1 MDTIQRQK
9 AALRR
14 ELAAAERA
22 MMPEEKRLSDSA
34 ILHHVLNTQEYR
46 LAARYLPLWDGP
58 MRSTR
63 GRCWS
68 RY

>member
-14 ELAAAERA
+14 ELEAAERA

-34 ILHHVLNTQEYR
+34 IFTMY
-46 LAARYLPLWDGP
+46 
-58 MRSTR
+58 
-63 GRCWS
+63 
-68 RY
+68 